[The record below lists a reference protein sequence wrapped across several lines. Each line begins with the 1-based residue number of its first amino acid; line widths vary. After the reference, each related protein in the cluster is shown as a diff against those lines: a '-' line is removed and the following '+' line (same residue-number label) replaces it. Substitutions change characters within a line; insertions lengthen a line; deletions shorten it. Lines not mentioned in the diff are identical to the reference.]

1 VTDISK
7 YFDRAPL
14 NTGCT

>member
-1 VTDISK
+1 VNDVSK

-14 NTGCT
+14 NPGCT